1 MRRVLKGISLGKW
14 IKRKTQIHA
23 PSLHFRRFNLSLV
36 SCSPAELTSVSIEQ
50 HKFQGNQLY
59 LQTVE
64 KGIHLPGVSSKG
76 LLIMLLQLIGL
87 NRHTIKLLLS

>member
-50 HKFQGNQLY
+50 HKFQINQLY

-64 KGIHLPGVSSKG
+64 KGNHLQKYPSLFLVTTYLD
-76 LLIMLLQLIGL
+76 LLC
-87 NRHTIKLLLS
+87 